1 MSVPLPDFSIPH
13 REKIEWM
20 VETHGWALEPVAA
33 RPELEPPM
41 PGYAYTI
48 GFPAAFGFPEV
59 VLFGLTPAASNGLLT
74 LVADVLRGGTEVA
87 LGVELVGLLDNGLRC
102 VFAPIELTDW
112 APLFD
117 TARAWHGETPFDV
130 VQLMWPDRQGFLPYE
145 AGFDERLLF
154 AQPVV
159 GEFLS

>member
-1 MSVPLPDFSIPH
+1 
-13 REKIEWM
+13 M

-33 RPELEPPM
+33 RPEVDPPM

-87 LGVELVGLLDNGLRC
+87 LGVELVGPHQLHDVERRLAVPRAGGVEQGRPVVELDGSED
-102 VFAPIELTDW
+102 A
-112 APLFD
+112 
-117 TARAWHGETPFDV
+117 
-130 VQLMWPDRQGFLPYE
+130 
-145 AGFDERLLF
+145 

-159 GEFLS
+159 E